1 MSIYFVN
8 FQDSF
13 LIADRFLMILLGFMQ
28 ERSFLSQCQELYL
41 VLSPWFFCLFLLE
54 LPEKQQITAVAH
66 ILVQLLT

>member
-1 MSIYFVN
+1 MYFVN

-28 ERSFLSQCQELYL
+28 GKIVFVSLPRAIPCFVSM
-41 VLSPWFFCLFLLE
+41 VFCLFLFE
-54 LPEKQQITAVAH
+54 LPEKQQKTAVAH